1 MQEKDDK
8 RKEPIEMTTEEA
20 IEYVFAPEIAEK
32 LRREAGKFDDPE
44 PCDPDDQTV
53 LIPRP

>member
-1 MQEKDDK
+1 MQEKDDE
-8 RKEPIEMTTEEA
+8 RKEPIDMTTEEA

-44 PCDPDDQTV
+44 GRDPDDQTAV
-53 LIPRP
+53 IPQP